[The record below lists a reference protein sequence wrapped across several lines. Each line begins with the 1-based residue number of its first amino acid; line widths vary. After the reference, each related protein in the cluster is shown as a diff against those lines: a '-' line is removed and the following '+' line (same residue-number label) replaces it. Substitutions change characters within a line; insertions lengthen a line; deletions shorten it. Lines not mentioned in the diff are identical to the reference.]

1 MNSVINYLCHTI
13 NILFLNLYRDKHNEG
28 GDTVKVTVPAF
39 ASDNFPVRPALQ
51 VLSARPELQTSPE
64 ARSLVQP

>member
-1 MNSVINYLCHTI
+1 MLLYLSVFKNES
-13 NILFLNLYRDKHNEG
+13 LYCDKHHEG

-39 ASDNFPVRPALQ
+39 ASDNF
-51 VLSARPELQTSPE
+51 STRPELQISSE